1 MSGEG
6 AVDQLVNR
14 IRQAKGRYHQ
24 LVLLASPGGSGK
36 TAALHRA
43 AERTGGH
50 LLNLNLET
58 SRRLLDLDLT
68 EHQRALRL
76 PRVLEDILGRD
87 MSPVVLDH
95 IELIFDPA
103 FQQDPLGLLKALSRH
118 RTVVAAWSG
127 MVDDG
132 YLTYAVPG
140 HREFRRYAK
149 GGLTVVTMEESG

>member
-1 MSGEG
+1 M
-6 AVDQLVNR
+6 VHQLTAQ
-14 IRQAKGRYHQ
+14 IRRARGLYHR
-24 LVLLASPGGSGK
+24 LVLLAGPGGSGK
-36 TAALHRA
+36 TAAMHRA

-50 LLNLNLET
+50 LLNLNLEL

-68 EHQRALRL
+68 EHQRALRV

-87 MSPVVLDH
+87 MSPVLLDH

-140 HREFRRYAK
+140 HREFRRYPK
-149 GGLTVVTMEESG
+149 SGLTVVTIGETG